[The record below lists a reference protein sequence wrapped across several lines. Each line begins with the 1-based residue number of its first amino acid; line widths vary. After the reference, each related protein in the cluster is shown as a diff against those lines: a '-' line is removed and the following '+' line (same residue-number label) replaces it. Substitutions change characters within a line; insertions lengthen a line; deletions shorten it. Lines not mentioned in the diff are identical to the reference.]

1 MRAWTGIVLLAL
13 VQGLSGCGDSGPSSI
28 PSAAS
33 AVSPAGSAAPAQT
46 KGAVSSI
53 WGFVMDTGFRRI
65 AGATVEVVDG
75 PHAGLSTTTDDAG
88 EFTLAGPFDPTTRFR
103 ASREGHV
110 AATQGLD
117 CSASS
122 NASSCGGA
130 ATRSWL
136 GFYLEVLAPPVD
148 VAGVYSLTFIADPA
162 CPDLPN
168 EVRTRT
174 YKATITPD
182 SKQGVPANTGYTAT
196 VSGATFVDGLD
207 HFVIGVAGDHVAF
220 WLFGGH
226 NPALVEQVAPST
238 YVAFSGTAAASMSP
252 SDVTVSTSFDG
263 WIEYYGAAVTRTR
276 CETAAHRIVLTRR

>member
-1 MRAWTGIVLLAL
+1 MKAWTGIVLLAL

-33 AVSPAGSAAPAQT
+33 VVPPAGSAAPAQT
-46 KGAVSSI
+46 NGTASGI
-53 WGFVMDTGFRRI
+53 RGIVMDTGFRRI

-75 PHAGLSTTTDDAG
+75 PHARLSTTTDAAG
-88 EFTLAGPFDPTTRFR
+88 EFTLTGSFDPTTRFR
-103 ASREGHV
+103 AAKEGHV
-110 AATQGLD
+110 AATQSWN
-117 CSASS
+117 CSSAS
-122 NASSCGGA
+122 CGDGA
-130 ATRSWL
+130 ARPWL
-136 GFYLEVLAPPVD
+136 GFHLAVLAPPVD

-174 YKATITPD
+174 YQAMITPD
-182 SKQGVPANTGYTAT
+182 SKQGIPVNTGYTVT
-196 VSGATFVDGLD
+196 VSSATFVDGLD
-207 HFVIGVAGDHVAF
+207 HFGIGVAGDHVAF

-238 YVAFSGTAAASMSP
+238 YVALSGTAAASVSA
-252 SDVTVSTSFDG
+252 SDVTISTLFDG

-276 CETAAHRIVLTRR
+276 CESAAHRIVLTRR